1 MNRLTPDLLLRGCR
15 VLLGAGVAVIAILML
30 GPFQGLEES
39 FGLSDKAAHALAF
52 YATTLGLFLA
62 APRMRRMDL
71 ALGVIGFGLVMEG
84 LQGVAG
90 RDVSLWDFVAD
101 AGGVAAAVAPGL
113 VERLRHHVR
122 THPYMTFA
130 EIAAGDRRRRRRKS
144 VNVKLPEGV
153 RSPA

>member
-1 MNRLTPDLLLRGCR
+1 
-15 VLLGAGVAVIAILML
+15 ML

-71 ALGVIGFGLVMEG
+71 ALGVLGFGLVMEG

-90 RDVSLWDFVAD
+90 RDISLWDFAAD
-101 AGGVAAAVAPGL
+101 AAGVAAAVAPGM

-122 THPYMTFA
+122 TNPYMTFA
-130 EIAAGDRRRRRRKS
+130 EIGARDRRRGRRKPAT
-144 VNVKLPEGV
+144 VKVVEGV
-153 RSPA
+153 RAQA